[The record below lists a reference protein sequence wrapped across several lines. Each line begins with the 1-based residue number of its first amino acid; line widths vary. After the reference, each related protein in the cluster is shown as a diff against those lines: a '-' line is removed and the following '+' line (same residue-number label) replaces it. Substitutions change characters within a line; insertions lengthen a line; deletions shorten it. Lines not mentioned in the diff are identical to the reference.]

1 MGYKKVRSFE
11 DLHSWQQAIELA
23 RDIYA
28 LTRNGS
34 FSKDFGLRD
43 QIRRATV
50 SISANIAEGFERR
63 TIKEYVHF
71 LSIAKG
77 SAGEVRSLLRVAV
90 EVGYLEESEYGAL
103 RDRTMVVS
111 RLIASQMQGLRQ
123 RKSTNYHQG
132 AQVVQRSKP

>member
-111 RLIASQMQGLRQ
+111 RIIASQMKGLRQ
-123 RKSTNYHQG
+123 RKSTNYHQC